1 MNPRLTEPGTKYFL
15 SETLKN
21 CNIKK
26 KSNNEFLLNLVL
38 LIVFIIILIIY
49 LAYKYKTK
57 PNEKD
62 KENKKMIKKNYILSK
77 LRNIME
83 VSKIKNKEMITTLP
97 KFESDYELLHEKFY
111 NV

>member
-62 KENKKMIKKNYILSK
+62 KENKKIIKNNYILSK

>member
-26 KSNNEFLLNLVL
+26 KSKNEFLLNLVL

-62 KENKKMIKKNYILSK
+62 KENKKIIKNNYILSK

>member
-1 MNPRLTEPGTKYFL
+1 MNPRLTEPWTKYFL

>member
-26 KSNNEFLLNLVL
+26 KSKNVFLLNLVL

>member
-26 KSNNEFLLNLVL
+26 KSKNEFLLNLVL